1 MGPILW
7 HMVILIGCVLLI
19 LHLGGEATKIARE
32 TYEMVHPS
40 RIKNP
45 MEKPA
50 AVPPTSRHE

>member
-1 MGPILW
+1 MGSILW
-7 HMVILIGCVLLI
+7 HTIILVGCVLTI

-45 MEKPA
+45 SEKPA
-50 AVPPTSRHE
+50 DAPPTPLRE